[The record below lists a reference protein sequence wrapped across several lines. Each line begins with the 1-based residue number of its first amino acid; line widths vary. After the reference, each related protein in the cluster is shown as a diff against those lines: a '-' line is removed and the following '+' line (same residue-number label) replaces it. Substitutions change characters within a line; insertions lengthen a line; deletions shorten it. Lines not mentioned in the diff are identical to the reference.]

1 MVRRGIYTKG
11 GKKASYLPADNKK
24 YHTLKILKQGQKTIA
39 KLMEEQH
46 LNTSQWGHYK
56 NILNK
61 LTELEW
67 IEQIDSEE
75 SNAKPFAITEK
86 GKDVYDALDTLMN
99 NSEVSDE
106 LKKGF
111 EMFTERPR
119 DYTQTSTD

>member
-1 MVRRGIYTKG
+1 M
-11 GKKASYLPADNKK
+11 
-24 YHTLKILKQGQKTIA
+24 
-39 KLMEEQH
+39 
-46 LNTSQWGHYK
+46 
-56 NILNK
+56 
-61 LTELEW
+61 EW